1 MAVGDGQ
8 PHHRQHIGHH
18 EEDDLID
25 MIQQGFRRITIWPNH
40 QASCSCVANILLIV
54 DGGGVEEGRD
64 GHQDA
69 HHPDD
74 HKRCCCGL
82 QRKVRRLW
90 PHNGQI
96 PGRKKCLD

>member
-25 MIQQGFRRITIWPNH
+25 VIQQGFRRITIWPNH
-40 QASCSCVANILLIV
+40 QASCSWMLKIIPIA
-54 DGGGVEEGRD
+54 DGGGVEESRD

-74 HKRCCCGL
+74 G
-82 QRKVRRLW
+82 
-90 PHNGQI
+90 
-96 PGRKKCLD
+96 